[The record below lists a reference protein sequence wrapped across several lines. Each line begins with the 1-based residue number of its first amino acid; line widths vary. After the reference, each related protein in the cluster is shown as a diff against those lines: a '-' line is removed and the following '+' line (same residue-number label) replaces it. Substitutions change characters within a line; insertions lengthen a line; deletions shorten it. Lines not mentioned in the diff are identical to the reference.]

1 MNILTIKKPDSPHFL
16 NLDHMIHME
25 VSRSKLS
32 GGLTITFKFVQSM
45 TFSGELTE
53 DIAQQLENMGFS
65 L

>member
-32 GGLTITFKFVQSM
+32 SGLTITFKFVQSM
-45 TFSGELTE
+45 TFTGELTE
-53 DIAQQLENMGFS
+53 DIAHQLENMGFS